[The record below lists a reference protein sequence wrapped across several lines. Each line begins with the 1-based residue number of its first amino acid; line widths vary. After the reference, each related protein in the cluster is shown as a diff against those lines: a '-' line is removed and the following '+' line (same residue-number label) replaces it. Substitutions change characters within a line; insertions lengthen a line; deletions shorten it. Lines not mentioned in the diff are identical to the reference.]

1 MRKISMVLLLFVTVL
16 IFQFCSSSKKTVS
29 AKPTVISYETTI
41 KPVIEANCAPCHIG
55 GKGDKIS
62 LDNYAEASTVADNII
77 SRIQKNPGER
87 GFMPAMHPKLSDST
101 INLFVQWKNSG
112 LLEK

>member
-1 MRKISMVLLLFVTVL
+1 MRKISIAIILFITVL

-29 AKPTVISYETTI
+29 AKPAAITYETSI
-41 KPVIEANCAPCHIG
+41 KSVIEANCSPCHIA
-55 GKGDKIS
+55 GKGNKIS
-62 LDNYAEASTVADNII
+62 LDDYAQASTVADNII
-77 SRIQKNPGER
+77 ERIQKNPAER

-101 INLFVQWKNSG
+101 INLFVQWKNAG

>member
-1 MRKISMVLLLFVTVL
+1 MRKISVVLHLFITVL
-16 IFQFCSSSKKTVS
+16 IFQFCSSSKKTAS
-29 AKPTVISYETTI
+29 AKPVAVTYESTI
-41 KPVIEANCAPCHIG
+41 KPVVEANCAPCHIA

-62 LDNYAEASTVADNII
+62 LDNYAQASTVADNII
-77 SRIQKNPGER
+77 ERVQKNPGER

>member
-1 MRKISMVLLLFVTVL
+1 MRKISIAVILFATVI

-29 AKPTVISYETTI
+29 AKPAAISYETTI
-41 KPVIEANCAPCHIG
+41 KPVIEANCAPCHIA

-77 SRIQKNPGER
+77 SRIQKNPDER

-101 INLFVQWKNSG
+101 INLFVQWKSSG